1 MPGTLPVIKI
11 SSEIFAILPLYCGF
25 NSVVRLGRV
34 TKAESRRRDE
44 EERGE
49 RGKGGKG
56 QTKKEEEEK
65 IEKGEGRRGREV
77 RCAVQ
82 ARQNEGR

>member
-1 MPGTLPVIKI
+1 MCKRIVQRATCSGRGKRKPFSPSPLRSTLPPV
-11 SSEIFAILPLYCGF
+11 LPR
-25 NSVVRLGRV
+25 SVLLGRV

-44 EERGE
+44 GEEE

-65 IEKGEGRRGREV
+65 IEKGEGEV
-77 RCAVQ
+77 CSASTT
-82 ARQNEGR
+82 E